1 MPRQR
6 GMRTKFAVA
15 SAACVAATVGFWVRG
30 IEWHHVDPAPVASV
44 KRAAS
49 PEAAKPASLALDHP
63 TAQHNRSLGNRN
75 LFAYREAPA
84 PIERVAYIAPPP
96 VMVERAIA
104 PPPVVVEEKPRLRFT
119 SRYIGKFG
127 PDRNPIAAFTRD
139 GQVTTVRVGERVDEH
154 FVLRRIGIESVEVEA
169 RDAGETITQQV
180 PLG

>member
-1 MPRQR
+1 MPRQK

-49 PEAAKPASLALDHP
+49 NHEAKSSLAVDHHL
-63 TAQHNRSLGNRN
+63 TQHHESLGKRN

-84 PIERVAYIAPPP
+84 PIERIAYIAPPP
-96 VMVERAIA
+96 VVVERAVA

-139 GQVTTVRVGERVDEH
+139 GQVTTVRIGERVDEH